1 MNRARVA
8 EPISDS
14 TRVLPL
20 ELDRRYPV
28 IVRGDGVWVEDA
40 DGRRYLDAMSGGSMA
55 ATLGHGR
62 HDLVAAARAQ
72 AEKLAYV
79 HNERLTNPA
88 QERLAHELVSLA
100 PEGFTRVR
108 FVTGGAE
115 ANEMAIQLARRY
127 YVDRG
132 QPQRWQVISPAQ
144 AYHGPTMATLAL
156 TGRPGLQ
163 RPFEPYLP
171 RHPHIPPSTWRFD
184 PTGQQAL
191 DALDRALEAAGPET
205 VSAYFCEPISAAALP
220 AYTPPARFWQG
231 LDERRARHGFL
242 IVFDEIVTGMGRTGH
257 WFATQ
262 SLPLVPDI
270 IAIAKG
276 LGAGY
281 AAIGAVLSRQHVYDA
296 IASGSRKFTLGH
308 TWDGAPLS
316 CAVGLAVINVLRTE
330 GWVDHVRERGPRLRN
345 QLAGALQGI
354 PMVKDVRGHGYLI
367 GVEYVDPRD
376 GVSFLPPD
384 LRTAGRIDAVA
395 FERGLITLST
405 MPTRD
410 GFAGD
415 QTLFAP
421 PFTSTEGELTDMVE
435 HFAVTVRQV
444 ADEVEARLSA
454 VAAP

>member
-1 MNRARVA
+1 MSAVFQ
-8 EPISDS
+8 
-14 TRVLPL
+14 L
-20 ELDRRYPV
+20 ELDRHYPV
-28 IVRGDGVWVEDA
+28 VVRGEGAWVEDNT
-40 DGRRYLDAMSGGSMA
+40 GKRYLDAMSGGSMA

-62 HDLVAAARAQ
+62 RDIIAAASAQ
-72 AEKLAYV
+72 ASRLSYV
-79 HNERLTNPA
+79 HNERLTNPPRE
-88 QERLAHELVSLA
+88 QLAAELVEVA
-100 PEGFTRVR
+100 PPGFTRVR

-115 ANEMAIQLARRY
+115 ANETVVQLARSY
-127 YVDRG
+127 HVERG
-132 QPQRWQVISPAQ
+132 DMKRWQVISPAQ

-163 RPFEPYLP
+163 RPFGPYLP

-220 AYTPPARFWQG
+220 AYTPPERFWRG
-231 LDERRARHGFL
+231 LAERRDRHGFL

-281 AAIGAVLSRQHVYDA
+281 AAIGAVLSRQHVYNA

-330 GWVDHVRERGPRLRN
+330 GWVDHVRERGPRLRD
-345 QLAGALQGI
+345 QLAEALQGI
-354 PMVKDVRGHGYLI
+354 PMVKEVRGHGYLI

-376 GVSFLPPD
+376 GVSC
-384 LRTAGRIDAVA
+384 LRLVLRSAGRVEAVA

-410 GFAGD
+410 GLAGD

>member
-20 ELDRRYPV
+20 ELDRHYPV
-28 IVRGDGVWVEDA
+28 IVKGDGVWVEDA

-72 AEKLAYV
+72 AEKLAYI

-127 YVDRG
+127 NVDRG

-220 AYTPPARFWQG
+220 AYTPPERFWQG

-262 SLPLVPDI
+262 SLSLVPDI

-316 CAVGLAVINVLRTE
+316 CAVGLAVVKVLRTE
-330 GWVDHVRERGPRLRN
+330 GWVDHVRERGPRLRD

-367 GVEYVDPRD
+367 GAEYVDPRD

-421 PFTSTEGELTDMVE
+421 PFTSTEGELTEMVE
-435 HFAVTVRQV
+435 RFAGTVRQV